1 MRRDEREAVGLAEKE
16 GEVGGARTRRPG
28 ISGERKAEER
38 EGKAIK
44 KINEKEAAAL
54 PPLSQQNGP

>member
-1 MRRDEREAVGLAEKE
+1 VRRDEREAVGLAEKE
-16 GEVGGARTRRPG
+16 GEVGGARTRRSG

-44 KINEKEAAAL
+44 KINEK
-54 PPLSQQNGP
+54 